1 MAKKKTKDL
10 GTKLTEVDRE
20 RKSAE
25 AALAS
30 VEKQAKDQHQQF
42 RKAEEQL
49 AIARE
54 QIEIQEKK
62 KLEKKEEAL
71 AQAKQSSYDVRVKKI
86 EDALKAQ
93 VIGVC
98 RGYYLQVWTEALN
111 LADVEASSDL
121 RKTKNIFYP
130 PALRIAAPPSS

>member
-1 MAKKKTKDL
+1 M
-10 GTKLTEVDRE
+10 
-20 RKSAE
+20 
-25 AALAS
+25 
-30 VEKQAKDQHQQF
+30 
-42 RKAEEQL
+42 
-49 AIARE
+49 
-54 QIEIQEKK
+54 
-62 KLEKKEEAL
+62 EKKEEAL

-111 LADVEASSDL
+111 LAGVEASSNL